1 MRELYIKISPII
13 LNYSGAIIEN
23 GKVEKELTTIPAQPF
38 DLANFILENNIE
50 KVSLFGNTKYTTGV
64 QSMLNN
70 ELNNITQY
78 SILIPV
84 ELKEIDG

>member
-13 LNYSGAIIEN
+13 LNYSGAIIKD

-38 DLANFILENNIE
+38 DLANFILENNID

>member
-38 DLANFILENNIE
+38 DLANFILENNID